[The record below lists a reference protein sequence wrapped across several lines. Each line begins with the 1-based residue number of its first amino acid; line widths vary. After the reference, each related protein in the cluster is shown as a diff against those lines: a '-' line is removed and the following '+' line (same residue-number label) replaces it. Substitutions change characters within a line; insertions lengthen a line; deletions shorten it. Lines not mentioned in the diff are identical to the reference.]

1 MQKKEE
7 KEEDL
12 LKELCAGDAKLL
24 AVLGRMLYL
33 DPIAAIS
40 SKDLELLLEEA
51 ETSIKDGNYE
61 EAIRKYGAVVDKA
74 IFEATQN
81 PEERGR
87 YIKVIQD
94 LASKTIHAT
103 EKAKEKAEKKGLT
116 DRAASLEK
124 NIEHY
129 RFVSKRID
137 DVVNVAAH
145 FYNEKLAM
153 LADVKQLE
161 ARREKIRAMET
172 EATIEARG
180 EAERRE
186 ARREARKEMG
196 REARRE
202 AEKEEKRIGE
212 REEEQLEAR
221 REKIR
226 AMQRE
231 ERQEAWGD
239 KERRQARR
247 KKRREARR
255 KELE

>member
-12 LKELCAGDAKLL
+12 LKELCGDDAKLYDFL
-24 AVLGRMLYL
+24 ARTLYL

-40 SKDLELLLEEA
+40 QRDLELLIEEA
-51 ETSIKDGNYE
+51 ETSFKDVNYN
-61 EAIRKYGAVVDKA
+61 AILKYRAVLDKA

-81 PEERGR
+81 PEKRGR

-94 LASKTIHAT
+94 LTSKRAHAT
-103 EKAKEKAEKKGLT
+103 EKEKEKAEKKGLT
-116 DRAASLEK
+116 DHVASLEK
-124 NIEHY
+124 RIEHY
-129 RFVSKRID
+129 KFVSERID

-153 LADVKQLE
+153 LGDVERRK
-161 ARREKIRAMET
+161 ARREKIQAMKT
-172 EATIEARG
+172 EEREEARG
-180 EAERRE
+180 EVEKRE
-186 ARREARKEMG
+186 ARRKARKEMG
-196 REARRE
+196 REERRE

-212 REEEQLEAR
+212 REEERREAR

-226 AMQRE
+226 AMEQE

-239 KERRQARR
+239 KERQQARR